1 MEPTRLIAELDD
13 DAETFGAISADTW
26 FKHRHLI
33 RHQLAQ
39 ADKLHSALAGLAKML
54 EHYVYSRENREAL
67 ARAREVLSQ
76 YQPPVEPAPD
86 E

>member
-1 MEPTRLIAELDD
+1 MEPSRLIAELDD
-13 DAETFGAISADTW
+13 DAETFGAISAATW
-26 FKHRHLI
+26 FKHRNPI
-33 RHQLAQ
+33 RHRLAQ
-39 ADKLHSALAGLAKML
+39 ADKLHEALEGLSNML
-54 EHYVYSRENREAL
+54 SHYVYSRENREAL

>member
-1 MEPTRLIAELDD
+1 MDTSRLIAELDD
-13 DAETFGAISADTW
+13 DAETFGAISAATW
-26 FKHRHLI
+26 FKHRNPI
-33 RHQLAQ
+33 RHRLAQ
-39 ADKLHSALAGLAKML
+39 ADKLHDALAGLTKML
-54 EHYVYSRENREAL
+54 EHYTYTRENREAL